1 MNLLEKL
8 KDLGFDTVPKEYYEQ
23 SVDVWQSWYEGKVKK
38 FHSYRVYNGSKFVRM
53 SRYSVGMGKK
63 VCEDWAN
70 LLMNEKVHITLEGKN
85 EQEFFDAVC
94 ADNNWTVK
102 SNETQERKAAVGTAA
117 YVFTV
122 TGVAVD
128 EKNGD
133 IIGNGGKIKIDY
145 CYGRNIIPLS
155 WDNGIITECAF
166 AVEKVV
172 KGDTYVYMQVHHL
185 SDSGNYDIDNFLYLK
200 NNENLS
206 DVELSDVEGFENIPK
221 TIHTGSSDRQFVVD
235 RMNIANNTGNNNPLG
250 VSVFANAIDQLKAI
264 DIVYDSY
271 INEFNLGKKRIMVK
285 PSAMKNLD
293 GDPAF
298 DTNDVVFY
306 IMPEDSQ
313 DDSMIHEINM
323 SLRTNEFNTGMQDA
337 LNMLSAKCGFGENHY
352 KFNQGSI
359 ATATQVV
366 SENSTLFRTI
376 KKHEIIL
383 EDVLKEIARIILR
396 LGNTYLGKNL
406 NEDVEISVDFDDS
419 IVEDK
424 AADFERDA
432 RLLSMGIMGQ
442 VEFRMKWMNEDEKTA
457 EEAIQELRDEM
468 IEEESRMIVD
478 NPGAGEM

>member
-8 KDLGFDTVPKEYYEQ
+8 KALGFTTVPKEYYEQ

-70 LLMNEKVHITLEGKN
+70 LLMNEKVHITLEGKK
-85 EQEFFDAVC
+85 EQEFFDGVC

-102 SNETQERKAAVGTAA
+102 ANETQEKKAAVGTAA

-122 TGVAVD
+122 TDVPVD
-128 EKNGD
+128 EENGD
-133 IIGNGGKIKIDY
+133 IVGNGGKIKIDY
-145 CYGRNIIPLS
+145 CSGNSIIPLS
-155 WDNGIITECAF
+155 WDNGIINECAF

-172 KGDTYVYMQVHHL
+172 KGDTYVYMQVHHFGEN
-185 SDSGNYDIDNFLYLK
+185 GNYDIDNFLYLK

-221 TIHTGSSDRQFVVD
+221 TIHTGSNKRQFVID
-235 RMNIANNTGNNNPLG
+235 RLNIANNTSANNPLG
-250 VSVFANAIDQLKAI
+250 VSVFANAIDQLKAV

-323 SLRTNEFNTGMQDA
+323 SLRTTEFNTGMQDA

-383 EDVLKEIARIILR
+383 EDVLKEVARIILR
-396 LGNTYLGKNL
+396 LGNTYLGKSL

-457 EEAIQELRDEM
+457 EEAIQELRDRM

-478 NPGAGEM
+478 NPGADEM